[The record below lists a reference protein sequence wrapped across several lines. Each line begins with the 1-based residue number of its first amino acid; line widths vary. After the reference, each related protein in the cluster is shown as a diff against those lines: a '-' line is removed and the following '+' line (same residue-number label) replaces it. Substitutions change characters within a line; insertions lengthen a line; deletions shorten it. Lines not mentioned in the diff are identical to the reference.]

1 MTTATALPEVRYM
14 FLVTI
19 GGENSAVYDSMPEAL
34 DAAVAHIESQVPSHG
49 VDLTSEKPADIVQE
63 WNDIWEEN
71 GTDGS
76 EVDLAMRVDVVKVL
90 YVGKR

>member
-1 MTTATALPEVRYM
+1 MTTNTVLPEVRYM

-34 DAAVAHIESQVPSHG
+34 DAAVAHIESQAPSHD
-49 VDLTSEKPADIVQE
+49 VDIMSERPADIVQE

-76 EVDLAMRVDVVKVL
+76 EVDLEMRVDVSKVL
-90 YVGKR
+90 YVGKQ